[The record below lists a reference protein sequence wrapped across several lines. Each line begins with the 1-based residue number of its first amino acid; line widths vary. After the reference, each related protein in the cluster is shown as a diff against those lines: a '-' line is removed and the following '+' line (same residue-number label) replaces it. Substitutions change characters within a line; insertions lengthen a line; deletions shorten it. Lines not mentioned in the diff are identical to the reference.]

1 MSKASGTILIV
12 DDDQEVILSAEL
24 YLKQHIE
31 KVLTASR
38 PTNILPTIIE
48 HNVDVVMLDMNYSKG
63 KNDGDEGIAWL
74 RSLKTEVPNVE
85 IVLMTAYAGVELAVK
100 SIQHGA
106 ADFVIKPWHNEKLL
120 ATILSTMQLKM
131 SRMEISKLR
140 ETQAFLQ
147 KESRQEKT
155 ELHGRSKEIVM
166 VRRMIDKVANT
177 DANALVLGE
186 NGTGK
191 EIVAR
196 MLHENS
202 SRADKLMVTVDCGAI
217 TETLFESEMFGA
229 VRGAYT
235 DLNHDKKGRFEMA
248 SGGTLF
254 LDEIGNLN
262 PAMQSKLLAVLQNR
276 KITPVGSTKEIPID
290 IRLIAATNMNLTE
303 MIEKGQFRQD
313 LLYRINT
320 VEIMLPAL
328 RHRPE
333 DISILVD
340 FFMAKYVKKYRKPTM
355 WLETGSIQKL
365 IKYDWPGNVRELQHA
380 IERAVIMC
388 DGSEVKSED
397 ILPKQIVKTKL
408 DHQNLNIDQMEK
420 KLIIEALE
428 RCHGNI
434 SKAARELGITRTALY
449 RRLDK
454 FNLM

>member
-1 MSKASGTILIV
+1 MSKASGTVLIV

-38 PTNILPTIIE
+38 PTNILPIIIE
-48 HNVDVVMLDMNYSKG
+48 NNVDVVILDMNYSKG

-85 IVLMTAYAGVELAVK
+85 VILMTAYAGVELAVK

-106 ADFVIKPWHNEKLL
+106 ANFVIKPWHNEKLL

-147 KESRQEKT
+147 KESNKEKT

-166 VRRMIDKVANT
+166 VRKMVNKVANT

-235 DLNHDKKGRFEMA
+235 DLNHDKKGRLEMA

-262 PAMQSKLLAVLQNR
+262 PTMQSKLLSVLQNR
-276 KITPVGSTKEIPID
+276 RITPVGSTKEVVID
-290 IRLIAATNMNLTE
+290 IRLIAATNMNLSD

-320 VEIMLPAL
+320 VEILLPAL
-328 RHRPE
+328 RNRPE

-340 FFMAKYVKKYRKPTM
+340 FFMDKYVKKYRKPTM
-355 WLETGSIQKL
+355 WLESGSIQKL

-397 ILPKQIVKTKL
+397 ILPKQVVTTKL
-408 DHQNLNIDQMEK
+408 DQHNLNIDQMEK
-420 KLIIEALE
+420 KLILEALE